1 MKAAAAL
8 PSVVVSEQ
16 LNEIL
21 CSLDDMRTLA
31 QQATGADRTMASTL
45 CAALVAMAESNAVR
59 VEKCL
64 SQMAD

>member
-1 MKAAAAL
+1 MEATAAL
-8 PSVVVSEQ
+8 PAVVVSEQ

-45 CAALVAMAESNAVR
+45 CAALAAMAEVNARR

-64 SQMAD
+64 SQMAE